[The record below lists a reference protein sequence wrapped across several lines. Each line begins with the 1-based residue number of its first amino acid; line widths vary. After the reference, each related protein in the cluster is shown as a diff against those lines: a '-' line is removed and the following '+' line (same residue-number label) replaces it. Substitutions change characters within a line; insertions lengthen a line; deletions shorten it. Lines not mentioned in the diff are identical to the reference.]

1 MKAFMIFLV
10 GTPVAALGALWFGET
25 LARYYPDGGLWVFL
39 SYYAVHVASLV
50 IVWTLAVLSIHD
62 KQSSPSQF

>member
-10 GTPVAALGALWFGET
+10 GTVVAALGSLWFGET
-25 LARYYPDGGLWVFL
+25 LARYYSDGLWVFL

-50 IVWTLAVLSIHD
+50 VVWTLAVLSIHD
-62 KQSSPSQF
+62 KQSLPS